1 MSTVIY
7 IALATIVGI
16 GVAALF
22 ESIEE
27 FPEIDSVG
35 EYSDSEPDEHERLA
49 E

>member
-1 MSTVIY
+1 MSTWVYFI
-7 IALATIVGI
+7 LAVLVGI

-22 ESIEE
+22 VGVEE

-35 EYSDSEPDEHERLA
+35 YDETDEHEKLV